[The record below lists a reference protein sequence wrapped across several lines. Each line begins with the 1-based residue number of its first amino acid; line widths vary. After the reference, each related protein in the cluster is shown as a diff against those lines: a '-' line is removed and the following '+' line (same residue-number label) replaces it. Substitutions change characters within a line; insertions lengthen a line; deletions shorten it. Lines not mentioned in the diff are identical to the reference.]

1 MKYVVK
7 IVNNG
12 QEYWLRNTIWTFT
25 EERADRFD
33 SEQAAQ
39 IRVQEVK
46 EFLKPKMLKL
56 VNILEVAE

>member
-1 MKYVVK
+1 MKYVAK

-12 QEYWLRNTIWTFT
+12 QEYWLRNTTWIFT

-39 IRVQEVK
+39 IRVQEVR